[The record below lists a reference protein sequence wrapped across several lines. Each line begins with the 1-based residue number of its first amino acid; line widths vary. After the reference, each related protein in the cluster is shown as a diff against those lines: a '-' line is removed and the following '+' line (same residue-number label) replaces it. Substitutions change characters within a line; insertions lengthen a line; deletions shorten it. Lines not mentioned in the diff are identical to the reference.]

1 MDLCLDQ
8 IEKLLTGVYTISP
21 EFNNTRA
28 KINRIVEFRIGEF
41 LETRTPN
48 DYECAIEFYAVRLL
62 NNGPNSEGIHQQ
74 LTYHLI
80 KYLGFSIEKRQ
91 DLLEFLLGKT
101 TNFEYISITCLLN
114 DCITKHYDSCPH
126 LIYKILV
133 LINFPL

>member
-1 MDLCLDQ
+1 MIRERMDLCLDQ

-48 DYECAIEFYAVRLL
+48 DYKRVIEFYAVRLL
-62 NNGPNSEGIHQQ
+62 NNGPNSVGIHQQ

-91 DLLEFLLGKT
+91 DLLEFLLGKNYEFRIHIDNLFT
-101 TNFEYISITCLLN
+101 ERLYHKALRLMPAPYI
-114 DCITKHYDSCPH
+114 
-126 LIYKILV
+126 
-133 LINFPL
+133 